1 MPYASRMA
9 GEPGD
14 GLAAL
19 PWRGEFFAWI
29 GTALPLPTSP
39 ACGGG
44 AFSRPV
50 YGEGR
55 GGERHVP
62 EPPRDR
68 GSAAR
73 LERGWRSFPLAG
85 FLWACL
91 ACPVQAADFQAR
103 PEDYRAY
110 LSRLAPGDRLLLRGG
125 DYGRGLP
132 LQNLEGRADAP
143 IVIEGPRDGP
153 GARFIARPGA
163 NTVSLANVRHVI
175 LRHLELDGRNL
186 PVDAVKAEGHA
197 RYAHH
202 VTLENLHIHDHA
214 ASQQSVGIS
223 SKCPA
228 FGWVV
233 RGNRIERVGTG
244 MYFGDSDGSD
254 PFVAGLIENNHV
266 SDTLGY
272 SLQIKH
278 QKSRPADL
286 PEAEARHDTIIRRNV
301 FAKESRTPTPP
312 GGQTN
317 ARPNVLVGHF
327 PVAGPGSEDRYLIHA
342 NLFWQ
347 NPGEA
352 LFQGEGNLA
361 LYNNVFVNRHGP
373 AVRIQPHND
382 IPRQVEVFHN
392 TVLARGEGVAL
403 RQREGAPEFS
413 QRVVGNIVFAARPL
427 LGGEQG
433 DNVTGGLDA
442 AERHLAK
449 PHAELAGLD
458 LSPRARLPKMAGRPP
473 QAGAMHPDS
482 QVDIDGRPRATP
494 FPGACAPDGPSPCPR
509 PIAGGSGAI
518 NAQ

>member
-1 MPYASRMA
+1 MPTYA
-9 GEPGD
+9 
-14 GLAAL
+14 
-19 PWRGEFFAWI
+19 
-29 GTALPLPTSP
+29 
-39 ACGGG
+39 
-44 AFSRPV
+44 
-50 YGEGR
+50 
-55 GGERHVP
+55 
-62 EPPRDR
+62 
-68 GSAAR
+68 
-73 LERGWRSFPLAG
+73 LAG
-85 FLWACL
+85 LLLACL
-91 ACPVQAADFQAR
+91 AGPAPAADYHAG
-103 PEDYRAY
+103 PEDYRPY
-110 LSRLAPGDRLLLRGG
+110 LSRLAPGDRLLLRAG

-132 LQNLEGRADAP
+132 LRDLEGRADAP

-153 GARFIARPGA
+153 RARFLARPGA
-163 NTVSLANVRHVI
+163 NTVSLANVRHVV

-197 RYAHH
+197 RHAHH

-254 PFVAGLIENNHV
+254 PFVAGLIEHNHV

-278 QKSRPADL
+278 QKSRPADM
-286 PEAEARHDTIIRRNV
+286 PEAEARHDTVIRRNF
-301 FAKESRTPTPP
+301 FAKESQAPVPP
-312 GGQTN
+312 GGQAN

-327 PVAGPGSEDRYLIHA
+327 PVQGPGSEDRYLIHA

-392 TVLARGEGVAL
+392 TVLARGEGIAL

-433 DNVTGGLDA
+433 DNVTGGPDA
-442 AERHLAK
+442 AERYLAK

-458 LSPRARLPKMAGRPP
+458 LSPRIRPPKMAGRPL
-473 QAGAMHPDS
+473 QAGAMYPDN

-494 FPGACAPDGPSPCPR
+494 FPGACAPDGPCPR
-509 PIAGGSGAI
+509 SIPGRSGVGDT
-518 NAQ
+518 